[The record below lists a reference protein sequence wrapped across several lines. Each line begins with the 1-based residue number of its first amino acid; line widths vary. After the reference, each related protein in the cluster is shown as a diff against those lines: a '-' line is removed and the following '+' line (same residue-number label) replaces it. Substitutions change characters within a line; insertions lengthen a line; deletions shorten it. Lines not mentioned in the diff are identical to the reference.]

1 MYGYSFKFYF
11 WTPCGSK
18 YGFVCLKFKRKT
30 NNGELLGKHLDRRK
44 KTQIACRL
52 QDVFFFQLQ
61 GSCFYHLWRCGWVWN
76 KKHLPLRLTRLGA
89 KSVCGSAAEWGR
101 AERGAASHPPDSL
114 MDHHVDH
121 HVHHHHHH
129 HHHHQQQVIHQT
141 LSWTIM
147 WMGMVRRRKKDPSI
161 YRLST
166 RAWKFQFDLKF
177 SLYKV
182 HCLHLREHFKNY
194 LADFVR

>member
-1 MYGYSFKFYF
+1 MGTVSNFTFEHHVDQNMVF
-11 WTPCGSK
+11 G
-18 YGFVCLKFKRKT
+18 CLKFKRKT
-30 NNGELLGKHLDRRK
+30 NNGELLGKHLDRSK

-114 MDHHVDH
+114 MDHHVD
-121 HVHHHHHH
+121 VD
-129 HHHHQQQVIHQT
+129 
-141 LSWTIM
+141 
-147 WMGMVRRRKKDPSI
+147 GEEEEEDPSI
-161 YRLST
+161 YIYSQLELENSNLT
-166 RAWKFQFDLKF
+166 CTLQSPLFASYD
-177 SLYKV
+177 
-182 HCLHLREHFKNY
+182 N
-194 LADFVR
+194 